1 MGSRSVQRRINQLI
15 QSINYH
21 NKKYYLDDDPE
32 ISDSEFDL
40 LLKELEKL
48 EKENPNL
55 KLADSPTEKIGGYIS
70 KSFSKHNHL
79 EGMYSL
85 ENISN
90 NAELH
95 DFIKR
100 ITKLVK
106 SPEFILEPKFD
117 GASVSITYEK
127 GMLTVAAT
135 RGDGKIGEDVTEN
148 IKTIKSVPLSLS
160 GKQIPELI
168 EIRGEVILPINKFQA
183 LNKNLK
189 ATGQVFSN
197 PRNAAAG
204 SLRQLDSKIT
214 SQRPLIFIPWGIG
227 RIDNIVVKKETELIK
242 LFEKWG
248 FVKLGEFVKTNKIRD
263 IEAHFSKVL
272 KSRNNLNYEIDGLA
286 IKLNNRDQQNIFGF
300 TSKYPKWAAA
310 IKFPSILTETRISKI
325 TFQVGRT
332 GMITPVAELDEVEIS
347 GVRVKRATLHNFEL
361 LESMNLNVGDKVL
374 IERAGDVIPK
384 VLRITKKVNTKRFKI
399 PTVCHSCGKADIHK
413 EGSYMFCKNTE
424 CPEILNAKLAYLV
437 SKKSFNIIGL
447 GKQILINLVEN
458 NVIKDIADVFSLDTN
473 NLIQLDGFGE
483 KLAKN
488 LVNEI
493 NLKKE
498 VDFDKFINSLG
509 IRHVG
514 ENVSKIIAANFNN
527 LDELMH
533 TDSERIENLDGIG
546 TEIAKSIMEFVT
558 NKKNI
563 DIIRKILN
571 NGVKIKYVK
580 NIIGDKLRGNAFCI
594 TGTLKNFTRDELI
607 EAIRQEG
614 GAVVSTVNKKTN
626 YLILG
631 DNPGSKLN
639 KANELDINVIDEN
652 EFLKLIK
659 K

>member
-1 MGSRSVQRRINQLI
+1 MGSKSVQRRINQLV

-21 NKKYYLDDDPE
+21 NKKYYLNDNPE
-32 ISDSEFDL
+32 ISDPEFDL

-55 KLADSPTEKIGGYIS
+55 KLADSPTEKIGGYMS
-70 KSFSKHNHL
+70 NGFSKHNHL

-90 NAELH
+90 NSELH

-227 RIDNIVVKKETELIK
+227 RIDNIVVKKETGLIK

-286 IKLNNRDQQNIFGF
+286 IKLNNRDQQNMFGF

-310 IKFPSILTETRISKI
+310 MKFPSILTETRISKI

-361 LESMNLNVGDKVL
+361 LESMNLNIGDKVL

-399 PTVCHSCGKADIHK
+399 PTMCPSCEKRDIHK
-413 EGSYMFCKNTE
+413 EGSYVFCKNTE

-527 LDELMH
+527 LDELIH
-533 TDSERIENLDGIG
+533 ADSERIENLDGIG

-571 NGVKIKYVK
+571 NGVKIKYAK

>member
-1 MGSRSVQRRINQLI
+1 MGSSSTQRRINQLI
-15 QSINYH
+15 KSINYH
-21 NKKYYLDDDPE
+21 NKKYYLDDNPE
-32 ISDSEFDL
+32 IGDSEFDL
-40 LLKELEKL
+40 LLGELKKL
-48 EKENPNL
+48 EKENPDL
-55 KLADSPTEKIGGYIS
+55 KLTDSPTEKIGGYIS
-70 KSFSKHNHL
+70 DSFSKHNHL

-90 NAELH
+90 NTEVQ

-117 GASVSITYEK
+117 GASVSITYKK

-135 RGDGKIGEDVTEN
+135 RGDGRIGEDITEN

-160 GKQIPELI
+160 GRQVPELV

-183 LNKNLK
+183 LNQDLK

-204 SLRQLDSKIT
+204 SLRQLDSRIT

-227 RIDNIVVKKETELIK
+227 RIDKIVVKRETELIK

-248 FVKLGEFVKTNKIRD
+248 FVKLGEFVKMKELKD
-263 IEAHFSKVL
+263 IESHFSKVL
-272 KSRNNLNYEIDGLA
+272 ELRNNLNYEIDGLV
-286 IKLNNRDQQNIFGF
+286 IKLNNRDQQNMFGF

-310 IKFPSILTETRISKI
+310 MKFPSVLTETKINKI

-347 GVRVKRATLHNFEL
+347 GVKVKRATLHNFEL
-361 LESMNLNVGDKVL
+361 LESMNLNTGDKVL
-374 IERAGDVIPK
+374 VERAGDVIPK
-384 VLRITKKVNTKRFKI
+384 VLKIAKKVNTKRFKI
-399 PTVCHSCGKADIHK
+399 PTMCPSCKKKNLHK

-424 CPEILNAKLAYLV
+424 CPEILKAKLAYLV

-458 NVIKDIADVFSLDTN
+458 NIVKDISDVFSLGTD
-473 NLIQLDGFGE
+473 NLIQLDGFGK

-488 LVNEI
+488 LVDEI

-498 VDFDKFINSLG
+498 VGFDKFINSLG

-514 ENVSKIIAANFNN
+514 ENISKIVAENFNT
-527 LDELMH
+527 LDEFMH
-533 TDSERIENLDGIG
+533 TDLERIEKLDGVG

-571 NGVKIKYVK
+571 NGVKIKYAK
-580 NIIGDKLRGNAFCI
+580 NIIGEKFRGNTFCI
-594 TGTLKNFTRDELI
+594 TGALKNFTRDELVKI
-607 EAIRQEG
+607 IQQESG
-614 GAVVSTVNKKTN
+614 TVVSTVNKKTN

-631 DNPGSKLN
+631 DNPGYKLN
-639 KANELDINVIDEN
+639 RANELDIKIIDEN

-659 K
+659 N